1 MIDDL
6 LYPVEFPSEIFGFS
20 FTEYLTVFIS
30 FIYAFAVAEFF
41 MSAGKILRERSRII
55 IYWEFA
61 VWMIILLLTFVVMWY
76 INWLRLVYIHQS
88 LGYFFLL
95 IIPPMLFFLLVAI
108 FFPGF
113 DGKNSID
120 LKTHFLKNIRLI
132 FIVLVVFLVTSILF
146 EIFMPVQTQ
155 WLGIVTQSIYLLV
168 SISYILFQQRWLRLL
183 MAGLYF
189 LHMIAVFNHI

>member
-6 LYPVEFPSEIFGFS
+6 FHPVEFPSEIFGFS

-41 MSAGKILRERSRII
+41 MSAGKILRERNRII

-61 VWMIILLLTFVVMWY
+61 VWMIILLLTFIVMWY

-120 LKTHFLKNIRLI
+120 LKAHFLKNIRLI
-132 FIVLVVFLVTSILF
+132 FIVLVAYLVTSILF
-146 EIFMPVQTQ
+146 ELFMPIQTQ
-155 WLGIVTQSIYLLV
+155 WLGIATQSAYLLI
-168 SISYILFQQRWLRLL
+168 SISYILYQRRWLRIL

-189 LHMIAVFNHI
+189 LQMIAVFNHI